1 MSTPKRD
8 KQDEEQGV
16 VVPFPGTPQPP
27 AVPAGAE
34 VESAEAP
41 LEGELVDDGKRPG
54 QPDAPAVRPTPL
66 DVVRGDRTPAPVDL
80 DASPLPMWLRDRETF
95 RASAHEVR
103 RRATNRVL
111 GYLLQ
116 VLPILWW
123 LGCAY
128 PWRGIYRVIKRFGA
142 FIYDADTAGLRH
154 AHAGTLDTLEYVKV
168 SRERK
173 ANLHARWIAAGLLLA
188 PVVVPLLAW
197 TFPRVLS
204 GLAGLL
210 VFGLVV
216 KLIPGRTW
224 HEVVG
229 AAVAGVGT
237 FFGLPY
243 LLALIPTP
251 PVWPFVLVSVAT
263 WLTLG
268 WIGRPEGK
276 KIVKDTSKTG
286 GANVPLSAPLVR
298 QALCQL
304 GIAGLKDPDEIRLLN
319 DIHRHGAGVQIDVE
333 LPGAVA
339 ASKVVEK
346 REPLAA
352 ALKRELGCVWP
363 SGGPRHAAHLR
374 IYCCDVPMSK
384 QVQRPWPLENGPE
397 LDIFEP
403 VPVATDQ
410 RGEWVYVTLAYCAVV
425 IGAQPRMGKT
435 FFQRE
440 LALIAGL
447 DTRPRVYAF
456 DGKGL
461 GDFAP
466 LRLFAHFYSVGDDEE
481 EVVGRV
487 LPALRELS
495 AELRRRAKV
504 VLNLPHDEC
513 PESKV
518 TSELADRR
526 DLGLEPI
533 VIVIDE
539 TQSYFSWG
547 AKKNKAHKQV
557 REEIAEIIT
566 DLVKRGPAAGFI
578 VMLASQNVCEET
590 IPRQISTN
598 AAIRAALKL
607 FDNITNDQVLGVGAY
622 HRGYDATSFDITD
635 KGLIYLNADGS
646 DPQIV
651 RSVVGLD
658 VLAAERIAAIARARR
673 AAKNRLTGYAAG
685 EEATEEATQVSL
697 VADCREVMDR
707 PAVATMHYTELVAAL
722 AELRPATWGHLDVP
736 ALGSMLR
743 EAGVR
748 TGTVWSRG
756 NGDGKGV
763 RREWLDVA
771 ATSDE
776 DPAAITE

>member
-1 MSTPKRD
+1 MSHNPKHD
-8 KQDEEQGV
+8 DAEEGTTGKL
-16 VVPFPGTPQPP
+16 VPFP
-27 AVPAGAE
+27 A
-34 VESAEAP
+34 SRMAP
-41 LEGELVDDGKRPG
+41 ERKVFDGEIVDDDDSSGELQRGPDGG
-54 QPDAPAVRPTPL
+54 VSEVRPTPL

-80 DASPLPMWLRDRETF
+80 DTSPIPLWIRDRATF
-95 RASAHEVR
+95 QSTVQAVR
-103 RRATNRVL
+103 RRAIHRAL
-111 GYLLQ
+111 GFLVQ
-116 VLPILWW
+116 VPGILWW

-128 PWRGIYRVIKRFGA
+128 PWVGIVRVVRRFAA
-142 FIYDADTAGLRH
+142 FIYDSDTADLRH
-154 AHAGTLDTLEYVKV
+154 SHAGTLDALEYVKV

-173 ANLHARWIAAGLLLA
+173 ANLHARWIAAGLLLGPIA
-188 PVVVPLLAW
+188 VPALAW

-204 GLAGLL
+204 GLAGVL

-216 KLIPGRTW
+216 KLIPGRGW
-224 HEVVG
+224 KEVVG
-229 AAVAGVGT
+229 AAVAGVAT
-237 FFGLPY
+237 FLGLPY
-243 LLALIPTP
+243 LLAMIPVP
-251 PVWPFVLVSVAT
+251 PVWPFVLLGGAG

-268 WIGRPEGK
+268 WVGRPAGK
-276 KIVKDTSKTG
+276 KIVKDTGKIG
-286 GANVPLSAPLVR
+286 GAQVELSGPLVR
-298 QALCQL
+298 TALCQL
-304 GIAGLKDPDEIRLLN
+304 GIAGLKDPDEIRLLG
-319 DIHRHGAGVQIDVE
+319 DIHRHGEGVQIDVE

-339 ASKVVEK
+339 ASKVGEK

-352 ALKRELGCVWP
+352 ALKRELGCVWT

-374 IYCCDVPMSK
+374 IYICDVPMSR
-384 QVQRPWPLENGPE
+384 QEQRPWPLANGPE

-410 RGEWVYVTLAYCAVV
+410 RGEWVYITLAYCAVV
-425 IGAQPRMGKT
+425 IGAMPRMGKS

-440 LALIAGL
+440 LALICSL
-447 DTRPRVYAF
+447 DTRPRIYAF

-466 LRLFAHFYSVGDDEE
+466 LRLVAHFYSVGDGEE
-481 EVVGRV
+481 EVVDRV

-495 AELRRRAKV
+495 TELRRRAKV

-533 VIVIDE
+533 IVVIDE

-547 AKKNKAHKQV
+547 SASNKKHKAI
-557 REEIAEIIT
+557 RTEIKEIIT
-566 DLVKRGPAAGFI
+566 DLVKRGPASGFI

-607 FDNITNDQVLGVGAY
+607 FDHITNDQVLGVGAY
-622 HRGYDATSFDITD
+622 SRGYDATTFDWAED
-635 KGLIYLNADGS
+635 KGIIYLHADGS
-646 DPQIV
+646 APRIV
-651 RSVVGLD
+651 RSVVDLNVPG
-658 VLAAERIAAIARARR
+658 AERIAAIARARR

-685 EEATEEATQVSL
+685 EEAGAEAVQVNL
-697 VADCREVMDR
+697 LADCREVMDR
-707 PAVATMHYTELVAAL
+707 AAAPTMHYGELLAAL
-722 AELRPATWGHLDVP
+722 VELRPATWGQLDVS

-763 RREWLDVA
+763 RREWLNLA
-771 ATSDE
+771 ATADE
-776 DPAAITE
+776 DPEAITE